1 MTHWAQRLLLL
12 LALMVAAIAVG
23 LAQRPGGFRG
33 WAREI
38 VERWAVHLS
47 LTETQKQQAL
57 RIYKDLEEE
66 TRPLERKIME
76 QRLALR
82 EAVKNSAPDW
92 QIDQIAGALGA
103 LTGQVVALE
112 SKADAKFYSLL
123 TPEQREKWARPFG
136 GRGGPGAWPPK
147 SPPNP

>member
-1 MTHWAQRLLLL
+1 MPQRATRYLMP
-12 LALMVAAIAVG
+12 LALLAIAVG
-23 LAQRPGGFRG
+23 AAVAQRPGGFRG

-47 LTETQKQQAL
+47 LTESQKQQAL
-57 RIYKDLEEE
+57 SIYKNLEEE
-66 TRPLERKIME
+66 TRPLERKIIE

-82 EAVKNSAPDW
+82 EAVKNGAPEW

-112 SKADAKFYSLL
+112 TKADSKFYSLL
-123 TPEQREKWARPFG
+123 TPEQREKWAMPFGAG
-136 GRGGPGAWPPK
+136 GRGPGGWPK

>member
-1 MTHWAQRLLLL
+1 MTHRAERLLLL
-12 LALMVAAIAVG
+12 LALMVASIAVG
-23 LAQRPGGFRG
+23 LAQPPGGFRG

-123 TPEQREKWARPFG
+123 TPEQRERWAMPFG
-136 GRGGPGAWPPK
+136 GRRGPAAWPPK

>member
-1 MTHWAQRLLLL
+1 MTHRAQRLLLPL
-12 LALMVAAIAVG
+12 VVLIAGVAVG
-23 LAQRPGGFRG
+23 LAQRTGGFRG

-47 LTETQKQQAL
+47 LTEAQKQQAL

-112 SKADAKFYSLL
+112 TKADAKFYSLL
-123 TPEQREKWARPFG
+123 TPEQREKWAMPFG

>member
-1 MTHWAQRLLLL
+1 MSNRAQRLLLP
-12 LALMVAAIAVG
+12 LALLGFALAAG

-38 VERWAVHLS
+38 VERWAAHLS
-47 LTETQKQQAL
+47 LTESQKQLAIT
-57 RIYKDLEEE
+57 IYKNLEEE

-82 EAVKNSAPDW
+82 EAVKNGAPDW

-112 SKADAKFYSLL
+112 TKADAKFYSLL
-123 TPEQREKWARPFG
+123 TPEQREKWAMPFG
-136 GRGGPGAWPPK
+136 GRGGPGGWPPK
-147 SPPNP
+147 SPPTP

>member
-1 MTHWAQRLLLL
+1 MPHRATRYRLTLVL
-12 LALMVAAIAVG
+12 LAFAV
-23 LAQRPGGFRG
+23 LPLVAQRPGGFRG

-47 LTETQKQQAL
+47 LTESQKQQAL
-57 RIYKDLEEE
+57 TIYKNLEEE

-76 QRLALR
+76 QRMALR
-82 EAVKNSAPDW
+82 EAVKNGAPEW

-112 SKADAKFYSLL
+112 TKADSKFYSLL
-123 TPEQREKWARPFG
+123 TPEQREKWAQPFGAG
-136 GRGGPGAWPPK
+136 GRGPGGWPK